1 MIISLEKELC
11 NYHNSKYCISF
22 GSGFW
27 ALVKSIK
34 IKSIKT
40 RSQVLIPSL
49 TYRRLSDAVFWSGKT
64 PKFVDICPK
73 NLAIS
78 PTSIKKAINSKTSL
92 ILAVHPIVNTC
103 DVNKIIEI
111 SDNYSIPLLFDAV
124 ESVHETINRKRVG
137 SFGVGEIFSLHA
149 SKLINGIEGGYV
161 CTNNSNF
168 AKTLID
174 ARKGTSIFGFSN
186 HLPITHA
193 IFALNSLKDINKL
206 LRHNKKIYKSYKK
219 HLKNIG
225 GIKLLEFDES
235 EQTSYKNIIIKIKE
249 SNKIIQEKII
259 FELNQDNILA
269 RPYYSPP
276 LHKKKYKYNTV
287 IEDMSSTEKL
297 EFSYIN
303 LPCGY
308 RMNERATRMV
318 CEKLKTICLH
328 ILNY

>member
-1 MIISLEKELC
+1 MLGKGQV
-11 NYHNSKYCISF
+11 F
-22 GSGFW
+22 
-27 ALVKSIK
+27 LVFQ
-34 IKSIKT
+34 T
-40 RSQVLIPSL
+40 TYQLL
-49 TYRRLSDAVFWSGKT
+49 TQF
-64 PKFVDICPK
+64 
-73 NLAIS
+73 
-78 PTSIKKAINSKTSL
+78 
-92 ILAVHPIVNTC
+92 
-103 DVNKIIEI
+103 
-111 SDNYSIPLLFDAV
+111 
-124 ESVHETINRKRVG
+124 
-137 SFGVGEIFSLHA
+137 
-149 SKLINGIEGGYV
+149 
-161 CTNNSNF
+161 
-168 AKTLID
+168 
-174 ARKGTSIFGFSN
+174 
-186 HLPITHA
+186 
-193 IFALNSLKDINKL
+193 FALNSLKDINKL